1 MKRKRS
7 KNKYSHRYV
16 VGKDADVSLMN
27 ARSMSLFRCRFLTRR
42 DNFLVAKL
50 PGGGVLLTADRQPQ
64 LPQKKIMNF
73 ALGFATGHKLR
84 HWYTCK

>member
-7 KNKYSHRYV
+7 KNKYIHWYV

-27 ARSMSLFRCRFLTRR
+27 TRSMSLFRCRFLTKR
-42 DNFLVAKL
+42 DDFFVAKL

-73 ALGFATGHKLR
+73 ALAWGP
-84 HWYTCK
+84 